1 MSTNI
6 NCIMESTVKIN
17 KKDFENILTDLKK
30 FANENK
36 KYSDMYERLQWQ
48 DGEEI
53 LKAENIEE
61 CFDAIGYQLIEDDKG
76 NFDIDYYSREKLGDD
91 AQILSNIAKY
101 IETGSYIQ
109 YASDEGE
116 IFRLVFDED
125 DCHWE
130 RPKISW
136 KTRELICPAIYK
148 HFKGNYYAT
157 MATSEPMGSK
167 KLEQLGRKTFLGS
180 TDEEFKKLR
189 PNLIYCEHTETGE
202 KMIIVKIADKLYHQQ
217 EKEPKKLVL
226 YKSLYDDRGTF
237 VRPLDMFTSEV
248 DHEKYPD
255 VKQKYRFELVRY

>member
-17 KKDFENILTDLKK
+17 KKDFDNILEDLKK
-30 FANENK
+30 FAKENK

-48 DGEEI
+48 DGEGI

-109 YASDEGE
+109 YAADEGE
-116 IFRLVFDED
+116 IFRLVFDKD

-130 RPKISW
+130 HPKISW
-136 KTRELICPAIYK
+136 ETRELICPAIYK

-157 MATSEPMGSK
+157 MGISEPIKANSNFFNQRVEAIK
-167 KLEQLGRKTFLGS
+167 CR
-180 TDEEFKKLR
+180 
-189 PNLIYCEHTETGE
+189 HTESDKGF
-202 KMIIVKIADKLYHQQ
+202 MVYVKNGKYYHHEEIQSGD
-217 EKEPKKLVL
+217 LVI
-226 YKSLYDDRGTF
+226 YKSLYDDSIPYA
-237 VRPLDMFTSEV
+237 RPLNMFTSEV

-255 VKQKYRFELVRY
+255 VKQKHRFELVRY